1 MEIEGLN
8 IELLGH
14 AAFKIVSDKVIY
26 TDPFQIS
33 NSEPADIILITH
45 SHYDHCSPEDIK
57 KIIKKGTIIFV
68 TPDCQSKISKFEE
81 VEIKIV
87 EPNKEYQV
95 DGIKIETIPAYNIK
109 PERLNFH
116 PKEND
121 WIGYVINLHG
131 KRIYLAG
138 DTDFVPEMNHLKNID
153 IALLPIGGTYT
164 MDAKEAAEAANAIR
178 PKIAIPM
185 HYNKI
190 EGTEADPE
198 EFKQRVNPTI
208 KVEVL

>member
-8 IELLGH
+8 IEFLGH
-14 AAFKIVSDKVIY
+14 ATFKIVSDKVIY

-81 VEIKIV
+81 VKIKIV

-95 DGIKIETIPAYNIK
+95 VGQYKDMATAYRIFDTLAIKYLIDDIPDKLREYGEEISASTRK
-109 PERLNFH
+109 LQQT
-116 PKEND
+116 
-121 WIGYVINLHG
+121 VSNL
-131 KRIYLAG
+131 KDMSEPNR
-138 DTDFVPEMNHLKNID
+138 K
-153 IALLPIGGTYT
+153 
-164 MDAKEAAEAANAIR
+164 
-178 PKIAIPM
+178 
-185 HYNKI
+185 
-190 EGTEADPE
+190 
-198 EFKQRVNPTI
+198 
-208 KVEVL
+208 